1 MQQFIKQYWL
11 EVVFGGVLSGL
22 SLVVRSLWGR
32 FKREQ
37 QARESR
43 EQEDRTEQ
51 KLLREAVLAILH
63 DRLYS
68 LARYYIS
75 QKWITIQ
82 DLDNLEYL
90 YNAYHSLGGN
100 GTGTELFLR
109 CKSLPIRPLNVANAF
124 NEKEDKQ

>member
-1 MQQFIKQYWL
+1 MREFVQQYWL
-11 EVVFGGVLSGL
+11 EVLFGTVLSGL

-37 QARESR
+37 RARESR

-68 LARYYIS
+68 LARYYIA
-75 QKWITIQ
+75 Q
-82 DLDNLEYL
+82 E
-90 YNAYHSLGGN
+90 
-100 GTGTELFLR
+100 
-109 CKSLPIRPLNVANAF
+109 
-124 NEKEDKQ
+124 

>member
-11 EVVFGGVLSGL
+11 EVLFGTVLSGL
-22 SLVVRSLWGR
+22 SLMVRSLWGR
-32 FKREQ
+32 FKKEQ
-37 QARESR
+37 QAREAR
-43 EQEDRTEQ
+43 EGEDRTQQ

-68 LARYYIS
+68 LARYYIA
-75 QKWITIQ
+75 QEWITIQ

-90 YNAYHSLGGN
+90 YKAYHSLGGN

-109 CKSLPIRPLNVANAF
+109 CKSLPIRPLNVANALSD
-124 NEKEDKQ
+124 KED

>member
-11 EVVFGGVLSGL
+11 EVLFGTVLSGL
-22 SLVVRSLWGR
+22 SLMVRSLWGR

-68 LARYYIS
+68 LARYYIA
-75 QKWITIQ
+75 QEWITIQ

-90 YNAYHSLGGN
+90 YKAYHSLGGN

-109 CKSLPIRPLNVANAF
+109 CKSLPIRPLNIANAF